1 MSEEYWLERTE
12 LLLGAEKLEKLT
24 KAHVL
29 VAGLGGVGGTA
40 AEMIARA
47 GIGKM
52 TIIDSDEV
60 RPSNRNRQVLALKS
74 TQHQSKA
81 ELMEKRILDIN
92 PDIELTVLKV
102 FIKDDLIPEI
112 LEGDFDYVVDAID
125 TLAPK
130 IFLIKEA
137 LDRKI
142 PLISS
147 MGAGGKMD
155 PSKIMVTDFA
165 KTYND
170 KLARMLRKRMHRL
183 GIYKGFK
190 TVFST
195 ELPNKESVIKV
206 EGEQNKKTTV
216 GTISYMPP
224 MFGSFMA
231 AEVIR
236 DIVEKST
243 TSGQV
248 PSP

>member
-12 LLLGAEKLEKLT
+12 LLLGKEKLEKLINS
-24 KAHVL
+24 HVL

-47 GIGKM
+47 GVGKM
-52 TIIDSDEV
+52 TIIDADSV

-74 TQHQSKA
+74 TELEYKA
-81 ELMEKRILDIN
+81 DLMEKRIRDIN
-92 PDIELTVLKV
+92 PDIELHVRKV
-102 FIKDDLIPEI
+102 FLKDDLIPEV
-112 LEGDFDYVVDAID
+112 LSDHYDYVVDAID

-130 IFLIKEA
+130 IFLIKSV
-137 LDRKI
+137 LDLNI

-155 PSKIMVTDFA
+155 PSKIQISDFS
-165 KTYND
+165 KTFND
-170 KLARMLRKRMHRL
+170 KLARMLRKRMHKI
-183 GIYKGFK
+183 GIRKGFK
-190 TVFST
+190 VVFST
-195 ELPNKESVIKV
+195 ELPNPESVIFV
-206 EGEQNKKTTV
+206 ENEQNKKTTV

-236 DIVEKST
+236 DLVK
-243 TSGQV
+243 
-248 PSP
+248 